1 MALPQTLRFEKLG
14 KIGDRT
20 IGGAKCFYRKIAVRS
35 PKKGEYYVSG
45 AVPMA
50 YLAPNDL
57 TGSYLV
63 VVPTNYAISAT
74 VPGLPVALPQC

>member
-20 IGGAKCFYRKIAVRS
+20 IGGAECFYRKIAVRH

-45 AVPMA
+45 AEPMA

-57 TGSYLV
+57 TSCYLI
-63 VVPTNYAISAT
+63 VVPTHYARSAT
-74 VPGLPVALPQC
+74 VPGEPVRL